1 METFS
6 LLFKSLDQTIT
17 RESLEEASDAAT
29 SVARADCPRLL
40 RENSGI
46 LVSRLPGDE
55 AHAFQ
60 ASLAG
65 RGFETEVVSDALLPV
80 LHETYQIQRV
90 ETRDEVLVLTDSL
103 GRERVRPLTD
113 LVFLAAG
120 FLNRIEFKTELH
132 QRLDFRG
139 HEGRGAGMPK
149 LVTERELKE
158 ETEQIF
164 RMDFF
169 FWAEPNRF
177 HLLLTNETS
186 IFHQG
191 APIRMKLRVA
201 IERMMSDLAKLLPP
215 ERLNRPMRDPLQ
227 PRVYPSL
234 ASYENE
240 IRWHFQRL
248 KS

>member
-6 LLFKSLDQTIT
+6 LLLKSLDQTIT
-17 RESLEEASDAAT
+17 RGMLEEASDAAH

-46 LVSRLPGDE
+46 LVSRLPRDE

-60 ASLAG
+60 AALAG
-65 RGFETEVVSDALLPV
+65 RGFETEIVADAALPV

-90 ETRDEVLVLTDSL
+90 ETREEALVLTDSL

-120 FLNRIEFKTELH
+120 FLNRIEFKTEVH
-132 QRLDFRG
+132 ERLEYG
-139 HEGRGAGMPK
+139 TGYKGMPQV
-149 LVTERELKE
+149 VTHREFKE

-177 HLLLTNETS
+177 HLVLTNETS
-186 IFHQG
+186 ILHQG
-191 APIRMKLRVA
+191 APIRMKLRGP
-201 IERMMSDLAKLLPP
+201 IERMMSDLANLLPP

-240 IRWHFQRL
+240 IRWHFHRL
-248 KS
+248 KA

>member
-17 RESLEEASDAAT
+17 RESLEEASDAAA

-46 LVSRLPGDE
+46 LVSRLPRDE
-55 AHAFQ
+55 AYAFQ

-65 RGFETEVVSDALLPV
+65 RGFETEVVADAALPI

-90 ETRDEVLVLTDSL
+90 ETRDEVLVLTDSM

-120 FLNRIEFKTELH
+120 FLNRVEFKTEVH
-132 QRLDFRG
+132 ERLEYG
-139 HEGRGAGMPK
+139 TGYKGMPQV
-149 LVTERELKE
+149 VTHRELKE

-169 FWAEPNRF
+169 FWSEPNRF
-177 HLLLTNETS
+177 HLHLTNETS

-191 APIRMKLRVA
+191 TPIRMKLRGV
-201 IERMMSDLAKLLPP
+201 IERMMSDLAMLLPP
-215 ERLNRPMRDPLQ
+215 ERLNRPMREPTRS
-227 PRVYPSL
+227 RVYPNL
-234 ASYENE
+234 TSYENE
-240 IRWHFQRL
+240 VRWHFHRL
-248 KS
+248 KA

>member
-6 LLFKSLDQTIT
+6 LLLKSLEQTIP
-17 RESLEEASDAAT
+17 RESLEEASDAAA

-46 LVSRLPGDE
+46 LVSRLPRDE

-60 ASLAG
+60 ASLAE
-65 RGFETEVVSDALLPV
+65 RGFETEIVADAALPV

-90 ETRDEVLVLTDSL
+90 ETREEALVLTDSL

-149 LVTERELKE
+149 LVTEREFTE

-191 APIRMKLRVA
+191 APVRMKFRGA

-227 PRVYPSL
+227 PRIYPSL

-240 IRWHFQRL
+240 IRWHFHRL
-248 KS
+248 KA

>member
-6 LLFKSLDQTIT
+6 LLLKSLDQTIT
-17 RESLEEASDAAT
+17 RESLEEASDAAA

-46 LVSRLPGDE
+46 LVSHLPSEE
-55 AHAFQ
+55 AHAFH
-60 ASLAG
+60 AALAG
-65 RGFETEVVSDALLPV
+65 RGFDTEVVADAAIPA

-90 ETRDEVLVLTDSL
+90 ETREEVLVLTDSM
-103 GRERVRPLTD
+103 GRERIRPLTD

-120 FLNRIEFKTELH
+120 FLNRIEFKTEVH
-132 QRLDFRG
+132 QKLEFG
-139 HEGRGAGMPK
+139 TGYKGAPQ
-149 LVTERELKE
+149 LVTEREFKE

-169 FWAEPNRF
+169 FWTEPNRF

-191 APIRMKLRVA
+191 APIRMKLRGA
-201 IERMMSDLAKLLPP
+201 IERMMSDLAMLLPP
-215 ERLNRPMRDPLQ
+215 GRLNRPMRDPLF

-240 IRWHFQRL
+240 IRWHFRQL
-248 KS
+248 KA

>member
-17 RESLEEASDAAT
+17 RESLEVASDAAA

-46 LVSRLPGDE
+46 LVSRLPRDE
-55 AHAFQ
+55 AHALQ
-60 ASLAG
+60 AALAG
-65 RGFETEVVSDALLPV
+65 RGYETEVVSDASLPV
-80 LHETYQIQRV
+80 LHETYQVQRV
-90 ETRDEVLVLTDSL
+90 EIREEALVLTDSM
-103 GRERVRPLTD
+103 GRERLRPLTD

-120 FLNRIEFKTELH
+120 FLNRIEFKTEVH

-149 LVTERELKE
+149 LVTEREFKE
-158 ETEQIF
+158 ETELVF

-169 FWAEPNRF
+169 FWSEPNRF
-177 HLLLTNETS
+177 HLVLTNETS

-191 APIRMKLRVA
+191 APIRMKLRGA
-201 IERMMSDLAKLLPP
+201 IERMMSDFAKLLPP
-215 ERLNRPMRDPLQ
+215 ERLNRPLRDPLQ

-240 IRWHFQRL
+240 IRWHFHRL

>member
-1 METFS
+1 METYS
-6 LLFKSLDQTIT
+6 LLLKSLDQTIT
-17 RESLEEASDAAT
+17 RESLEEASDAAH

-46 LVSRLPGDE
+46 LVSRLPQDE
-55 AHAFQ
+55 ARAFQ
-60 ASLAG
+60 AALAG
-65 RGFETEVVSDALLPV
+65 RGYETEVVADAALPM
-80 LHETYQIQRV
+80 LHESFQVQRV
-90 ETRDEVLVLTDSL
+90 ETREEVLVLTDSM

-113 LVFLAAG
+113 LVFIAAG

-149 LVTERELKE
+149 LVTEREFKE

-177 HLLLTNETS
+177 HLHLTKETS

-191 APIRMKLRVA
+191 TPIRMKLRGA
-201 IERMMSDLAKLLPP
+201 IDRMMSDLAKLLPP
-215 ERLNRPMRDPLQ
+215 ERLNRPMRDPSL
-227 PRVYPSL
+227 PRVYPSP

-240 IRWHFQRL
+240 IRWHFHRL
-248 KS
+248 KT